1 MKDYKDGM
9 DRLYKGLYNVIENII
24 DSNELNMK
32 PGSPVDVFKDR
43 KDYNIG
49 LKYISKAL
57 AYKIYS
63 NKATESYV

>member
-1 MKDYKDGM
+1 
-9 DRLYKGLYNVIENII
+9 
-24 DSNELNMK
+24 MK
-32 PGSPVDVFKDR
+32 PGSPIDFFKDR

-63 NKATESYV
+63 NKES